1 MAVLNKAAAVK
12 EFSVFE
18 SAGPKFKKAV
28 FILSGPVIGSTKT
41 TVQSII
47 QNSAGLEYVVVVTSC
62 HPSLQTWAQ
71 FPGRDWG
78 NDDRTGFDQLEE
90 QLLMWMGNVNFTA
103 EIFHIPVFLVSL
115 TPRLL
120 LTPGS
125 ARLFPLL
132 GPDLVRA
139 AALWRTLHPGHQA
152 PASGPGDWPLL
163 PHEVQVSLREV
174 VSGLHSLLATLGA
187 REEIWSVG
195 SLARQLGDQLEAWS
209 PARNRRRTAENRVS
223 LVLVDRSLDLASG
236 VMYGGESLLARAT
249 QTLDRLPGHTTDVG
263 VSLARLLGVTET
275 SEEAGQCLLPA
286 SLASPGL
293 SPLTEEHE
301 LDSLVFDTEKECL
314 SLLYKNLVDK
324 SPKKVNS
331 PSKKYVNISSLDSV
345 LKDFTGD
352 YDSILDNLAT
362 VSRAECAVQC
372 AKLEKSDVRRKKM
385 QSLMSQLTRTMCEGG
400 KRVLADM
407 TDLVRGRRDASLRL
421 DDILALLV
429 FVYSSSDVRDAFPQ
443 DEEDRLR
450 SVLGEALLKDG
461 AMNNLGPVF
470 EELCVN
476 EGGDTLDE
484 VVALNVVNGVWERLA
499 ALKQARLELGSYES
513 LINYEGEF
521 TGLLGQLLAD
531 LYHEDRREVTCLHH
545 HAGEGLGAMLRSGL
559 GWLASAPA
567 KPHPR
572 ENPWVLVFVLGG
584 VTPREA
590 MESQRLVTG
599 VGRLSVAGTRL
610 LAPHD
615 SLNMAFINNSLMVWP
630 ATVSVIFFAFLML
643 TRVYSM
649 I

>member
-1 MAVLNKAAAVK
+1 MAVLKKAAAVK

-18 SAGPKFKKAV
+18 SAGHKFKKAV

-47 QNSAGLEYVVVVTSC
+47 QNSAGLEYVVLVTNC

-71 FPGRDWG
+71 FPGRDWS

-103 EIFHIPVFLVSL
+103 EIFHIPVFLISL

-120 LTPGS
+120 LTPAYS
-125 ARLFPLL
+125 RLFPLL
-132 GPDLVRA
+132 EPDLVRA
-139 AALWRTLHPGHQA
+139 AALWRTLHPGHQV

-163 PHEVQVSLREV
+163 PLEVQVSLREV
-174 VSGLHSLLATLGA
+174 VSSLHSLLATLGA

-195 SLARQLGDQLEAWS
+195 GLARQLGDQLEAWS

-236 VMYGGESLLARAT
+236 VMYGGESLLSRAT
-249 QTLDRLPGHTTDVG
+249 QVLDRLPGHTTDVG
-263 VSLARLLGVTET
+263 VSLARLFGITET
-275 SEEAGQCLLPA
+275 SEEETECLLPA

-293 SPLTEEHE
+293 CPATEEQE
-301 LDSLVFDTEKECL
+301 LDSLVFDTEKDCL
-314 SLLYKNLVDK
+314 GLLYKNLLDK

-345 LKDFTGD
+345 LKDFSGD
-352 YDSILDNLAT
+352 YDSILDNLGT
-362 VSRAECAVQC
+362 VSRASCAVQC
-372 AKLEKSDVRRKKM
+372 AKVEKRDVRRKKM
-385 QSLMSQLTRTMCEGG
+385 QSLMSQVTRTMCEGG
-400 KRVLADM
+400 KRVLDDM

-443 DEEDRLR
+443 DEEERLR

-461 AMNNLGPVF
+461 AQNNLGPVF
-470 EELCVN
+470 EELCIN

-484 VVALNVVNGVWERLA
+484 VVALNVVNSVWERLA
-499 ALKQARLELGSYES
+499 ALKQARQELGSYQS

-545 HAGEGLGAMLRSGL
+545 HAGESLGAMLRSGL

-590 MESQRLVTG
+590 AESQRLVTG
-599 VGRLSVAGTRL
+599 VGRLSLAGTRL
-610 LAPHD
+610 LAPSD
-615 SLNMAFINNSLMVWP
+615 SLHMTFINNSLMV
-630 ATVSVIFFAFLML
+630 
-643 TRVYSM
+643 
-649 I
+649 